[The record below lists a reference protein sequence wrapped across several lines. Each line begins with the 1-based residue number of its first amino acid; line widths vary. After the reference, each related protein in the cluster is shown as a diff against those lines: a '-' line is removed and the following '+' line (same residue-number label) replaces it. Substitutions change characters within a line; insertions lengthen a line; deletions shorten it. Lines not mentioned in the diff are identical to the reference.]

1 MGGAIRRITRIFS
14 PPAYTPPAAQTVTAA
29 PAAAAKT
36 TISGA
41 SMAKVRGAGS
51 GITGTVMTD
60 PEGLEDEAN
69 VAQAVLGGSKKK
81 KKTYT

>member
-29 PAAAAKT
+29 PAAAKT

-41 SMAKVRGAGS
+41 SMAKVRGAGY
-51 GITGTVMTD
+51 GTTTVMT
-60 PEGLEDEAN
+60 EGIDETEAN
-69 VAQAVLGGSKKK
+69 VAKAVLGEGKKK
-81 KKTYT
+81 KKYV

>member
-29 PAAAAKT
+29 PAAKT
-36 TISGA
+36 TISGT

-51 GITGTVMTD
+51 GITGTIMTD
-60 PEGLEDEAN
+60 SMGITEDEAN
-69 VAQAVLGGSKKK
+69 VAKAELGEGKKK
-81 KKTYT
+81 KKYL